1 MKTRPFTQV
10 DVFGSVPLKGN
21 PLAVVLD
28 GSGLTDEQ
36 MQDFAR
42 WTNLS
47 ETTFITQP
55 TDARADY
62 AVRIFTP
69 RRRTA
74 LRRAPHLG
82 QRPRLARS
90 R

>member
-36 MQDFAR
+36 M
-42 WTNLS
+42 
-47 ETTFITQP
+47 
-55 TDARADY
+55 
-62 AVRIFTP
+62 
-69 RRRTA
+69 
-74 LRRAPHLG
+74 
-82 QRPRLARS
+82 
-90 R
+90 